1 VPNHK
6 ATHTTFYRGKRVFI
20 AFRDGT
26 TVVDRYIDRNRDC
39 VILEELGKVKI
50 KTIRSIG
57 IYKEKGHE
65 QGQQIER

>member
-1 VPNHK
+1 M
-6 ATHTTFYRGKRVFI
+6 FI